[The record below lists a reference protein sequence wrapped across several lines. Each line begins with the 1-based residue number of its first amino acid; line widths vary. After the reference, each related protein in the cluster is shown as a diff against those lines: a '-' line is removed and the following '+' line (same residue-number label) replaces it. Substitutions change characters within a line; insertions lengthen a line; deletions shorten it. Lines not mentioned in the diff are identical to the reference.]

1 VSLSFIILKNNTPI
15 DIFIEDLGIQIDS
28 SASLNLL
35 EIFTKEEVS
44 NSDNVLTNVANGNFT
59 VNDGTQDLS
68 ISNGIKHVTIQTE
81 WEDLE
86 EIPPHSLDDH
96 LDVPTKPTIGDNVLQ
111 CDDGTN
117 TWIITP
123 PTINSLD
130 DINGVPT
137 LPTTGDNFLR
147 IKDGII
153 MWGNS
158 PTSSSVVQ
166 IRRSTQYSDIP
177 LSWTDFYFDQ
187 TDIETNP
194 NIIEHDDSNKD
205 RILIKE
211 DGLYQIG
218 YHFDFDDQV
227 DARVSLN
234 DTLVINGSERF
245 TGEQGDVNDFQGV
258 CANVFYANLSEND
271 FITLQVMASSSA
283 ENIIEQ
289 ATMIISKMEGVAGSP
304 GPPGGTVEIKDE
316 NVQIVEYARTLNFT
330 GGVDITADSTSS
342 VTINISGVP
351 IELPSVEAR
360 RTTVYN
366 CTTTFTDI
374 TFDQTDVEN
383 YPSVIYHDDINT
395 ERIYVKEDGIYCIYY
410 KSQMISSGTTRR
422 SEARVQ
428 KNDTTT
434 IPSSEGFL
442 NSYQNEIHHITDI
455 FIAELN
461 ADDFISLQLRSTTTP
476 VASYPPTVFGIFK
489 LKGSKGDK
497 GDKGDKGE
505 PGSGAAPNIYKDDS
519 LVVANSDAIN
529 FEGTNI
535 NVTADSTSKVTITVT
550 EGSYTPKVIQ
560 CVNEDNYNI
569 NNTTPIRIDW
579 TNETYKDSDYYT
591 HSTSSNTSRIYVLN
605 SGLYKITYSVNYS
618 GDNSRKN
625 IRTRIRINGS
635 TYQTIG
641 LSYSYTRNNSNSYG
655 NNNASCLLSL
665 SANDYFEI
673 MADQVGDSGDADL
686 IEDESWVMVEFIK

>member
-1 VSLSFIILKNNTPI
+1 MAVSYIILKNNTSG
-15 DIFIEDLGIQIDS
+15 DIFLEDLGIQIDS

-35 EIFTKEEVS
+35 EFFTKEEVASS
-44 NSDNVLTNVANGNFT
+44 NDVLLNVANGNFT

-68 ISNGIKHVTIQTE
+68 ISDGIKHVTIQTE

-86 EIPPHSLDDH
+86 EVPPHSLDDH

-117 TWIITP
+117 SWIVTP

-130 DINGVPT
+130 DISGVPT

-147 IKDGII
+147 IKDGVIS
-153 MWGNS
+153 WGNS

-166 IRRSTQYSDIP
+166 IRRSTQYTDIP
-177 LSWTDFYFDQ
+177 LTWTDFYFDQ
-187 TDIETNP
+187 TDIETNS

-227 DARVSLN
+227 DVRVILN

-245 TGEQGDVNDFQGV
+245 TGEQGDVNDFQGT
-258 CANVFYANLSEND
+258 CANVFYANLTEND

-283 ENIIEQ
+283 EYIIEQ
-289 ATMIISKMEGVAGSP
+289 ATMIITKMEGVSGSP

-316 NVQIVEYARTLNFT
+316 DVQIIEFARTLNFT

-351 IELPSVEAR
+351 EELPAVETR
-360 RTTVYN
+360 RTTNYN
-366 CTTTFTDI
+366 CTTTFTNI

-383 YPSVIYHDDINT
+383 KPSVIYHDDSNT

-410 KSQMISSGTTRR
+410 KSQMMASGTTRQ
-422 SEARVQ
+422 SEAIVR
-428 KNDTTT
+428 KNNTTT

-442 NSYQNEIHHITDI
+442 NSYQNEIHHMTDI
-455 FIAELN
+455 FISELN
-461 ADDFISLQLRSTTTP
+461 SDDFITLQLRSTSTP
-476 VASYPPTVFGIFK
+476 VVAYPPIVFGIFK

-519 LVVANSDAIN
+519 LIVSNVDSIN
-529 FEGTNI
+529 FEGSNI
-535 NVTADSTSKVTITVT
+535 NVTEDSTSKVTISVT
-550 EGSYTPKVIQ
+550 AGSYSPKVIQ
-560 CVNEDNYNI
+560 CFNEDNYNI
-569 NNTTPIRIDW
+569 NNTTPIQINW
-579 TNETYKDSDYYT
+579 TSETYKDSDYYT
-591 HSTSSNTSRIYVLN
+591 HSTSSNTSRVYVLY
-605 SGLYKITYSVNYS
+605 SGLYKITYSINYV

-635 TYQTIG
+635 LYQTIG
-641 LSYSYTRNNSNSYG
+641 SAYSYTRNNANSKG
-655 NNNASCLLSL
+655 TNNASCFLQLS
-665 SANDYFEI
+665 SNDYFEI
-673 MADQVGDSGDADL
+673 MAGRDGDSGDADL
-686 IEDESWVMVEFIK
+686 IEDESWVMVEFVK